1 MVISSNKKC
10 RCCKAETTYSENIE
24 MTETVQMRDNSKR
37 KSADRLS
44 SIVDRVSPVNPAT
57 ITTTKKNSIGG

>member
-1 MVISSNKKC
+1 
-10 RCCKAETTYSENIE
+10 

-44 SIVDRVSPVNPAT
+44 SIVDRVSPANPAT
-57 ITTTKKNSIGG
+57 STTIKKTVLVAKRGVGVGSRGGKRS